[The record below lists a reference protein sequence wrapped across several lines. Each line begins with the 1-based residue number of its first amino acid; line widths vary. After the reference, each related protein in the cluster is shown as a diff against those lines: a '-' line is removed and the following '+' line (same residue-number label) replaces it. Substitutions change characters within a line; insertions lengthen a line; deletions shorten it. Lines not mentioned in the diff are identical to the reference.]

1 MERIVSLL
9 PSTTEI
15 ACALGFRQALVG
27 RSHECDFPPGVEQ
40 LPILTEAKLD
50 ANAPSVQI
58 DDRVKQLVGEGL
70 SVYRVDADR
79 LRGLRPTVILTQDH
93 CQVCAASLRDVEEA
107 LASWLGERPRVLSL
121 NPSGLD
127 EVWNDIARVAA
138 ALGAEARGQDYVAK
152 LGDRIAGIA
161 EQTLRIR
168 QRPSV
173 ACVEWIDPL
182 MAAGNWVPELVTL
195 AGGISVFG
203 EKGEHSPWL
212 EWESL
217 RAADPDVIALF
228 PCGFDIERTRRELD
242 PLVAQPGWSDLRAV
256 RNGRVFIT
264 DGNQYFNRPGPRL
277 FESLEILA
285 EILHPDHFT
294 PKHRGTGWQPL

>member
-15 ACALGFRQALVG
+15 ACALGFQQALVG
-27 RSHECDFPPGVEQ
+27 RSHECDFPPGVEH
-40 LPILTEAKLD
+40 LPILTEPKLD
-50 ANAPSVQI
+50 ANAASARI
-58 DDRVKQLVGEGL
+58 DDRMKQLVKDGL
-70 SVYRVDADR
+70 SVYRVDAEK
-79 LRGLRPTVILTQDH
+79 LRELRPTLILTQDH

-107 LASWLGERPRVLSL
+107 LATWLGKRPRVLSL
-121 NPSGLD
+121 NPNGLE
-127 EVWNDIARVAA
+127 EVWNDISRIAS
-138 ALGAEARGQDYVAK
+138 ALGVEARGRDYVAE
-152 LGDRIAGIA
+152 LGERVAGIA
-161 EQTLRIR
+161 EQTVRIR
-168 QRPSV
+168 HRPSV

-195 AGGISVFG
+195 AGGDSAFG
-203 EKGEHSPWL
+203 EKGEHSAWL
-212 EWESL
+212 EWENL
-217 RAADPDVIALF
+217 RAADPDVIALL
-228 PCGFDIERTRRELD
+228 PCGFDIERTRRELG
-242 PLVAQPGWSDLRAV
+242 PLIAQLGWDNLRAV
-256 RNGRVFIT
+256 QAGRVFIT